1 MRITGGPQSP
11 TYRVLAMVFAVIGV
25 VFVMA
30 GLVSIGQGA
39 ALNGTVDVLLGAV
52 WFLPAVIVLRSTAG
66 ATGAGVASGEP
77 APGEPAPERPALL
90 PSADE
95 VVARAAAAEKESP
108 GASPGTA

>member
-30 GLVSIGQGA
+30 GLVSIGQGG
-39 ALNGTVDVLLGAV
+39 ALNGTIDVLLGAV

-66 ATGAGVASGEP
+66 ATGAGAAS
-77 APGEPAPERPALL
+77 GEPAPERPALL

-108 GASPGTA
+108 GASPGTV